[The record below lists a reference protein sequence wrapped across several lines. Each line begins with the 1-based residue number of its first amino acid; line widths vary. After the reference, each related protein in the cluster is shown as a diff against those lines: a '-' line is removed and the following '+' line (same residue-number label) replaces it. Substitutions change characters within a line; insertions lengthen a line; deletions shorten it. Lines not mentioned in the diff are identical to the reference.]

1 MSVTATERCVLRVLR
16 PEGGRTRPEGTRDPA
31 ALRCPRCGGELI
43 VRLLAGRRRT
53 PCRCPVR
60 RGVAL
65 RA

>member
-1 MSVTATERCVLRVLR
+1 MSVTATERCVMRVLR
-16 PEGGRTRPEGTRDPA
+16 LEDGRSRPGPARDPA

-43 VRLLAGRRRT
+43 VRLLGGRRGV